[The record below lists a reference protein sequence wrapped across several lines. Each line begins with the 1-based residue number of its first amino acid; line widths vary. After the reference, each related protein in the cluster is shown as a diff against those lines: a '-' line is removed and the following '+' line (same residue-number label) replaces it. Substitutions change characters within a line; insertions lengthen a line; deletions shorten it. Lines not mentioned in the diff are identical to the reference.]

1 MKRHSVISQ
10 IGVGMVLSMA
20 ATFSNAALECKDV
33 KYGNDHYHDNMAA
46 LAIEAR
52 LIDGSDGYFNRY
64 HESVVSE
71 LCGYSEDD
79 GFGIEHMIDT
89 GYVRRSEVEG
99 IKEVLVLDN
108 RSTAGRNFE
117 YAYIK
122 LSNETSL
129 SGVGASNAAHL
140 YAYEPHSQC
149 AKLVKRVLA
158 GDQSPLSELE
168 RLDLQSESNYCGYG
182 E

>member
-1 MKRHSVISQ
+1 MKRQSVISK
-10 IGVGMVLSMA
+10 IGIGMVFSMV

-33 KYGNDHYHDNMAA
+33 KYGNDNYHENMAA

-79 GFGIEHMIDT
+79 GFTEKMIDT

-99 IKEVLVLDN
+99 IKEVLGLDN

-122 LSNETSL
+122 LSAKTSL
-129 SGVGASNAAHL
+129 LGVGTSNAAHL
-140 YAYEPHSQC
+140 YAYEPNSKC

-158 GDQSPLSELE
+158 DDQSAVSELE
-168 RLDLQSESNYCGYG
+168 RLGLQSESNYCGYS

>member
-33 KYGNDHYHDNMAA
+33 DRSNYDAPENMET
-46 LAIEAR
+46 LAKEAR
-52 LIDGSDGYFNRY
+52 LIGGYFNRY
-64 HESVVSE
+64 HEAVVSE

-99 IKEVLVLDN
+99 IKEVLGLDN

-122 LSNETSL
+122 LSDETSL

-140 YAYEPHSQC
+140 YAYEPHSKC

-158 GDQSPLSELE
+158 GDQSAVSELE
-168 RLDLQSESNYCGYG
+168 RLDLQSESNYCGYS

>member
-10 IGVGMVLSMA
+10 IGVSIVFSMA

-33 KYGNDHYHDNMAA
+33 KYGNDDYHDNMAA

-79 GFGIEHMIDT
+79 GFTEKMIDT

-99 IKEVLVLDN
+99 IKEVLGLNN
-108 RSTAGRNFE
+108 RSTAGRDFE
-117 YAYIK
+117 YAHIK
-122 LSNETSL
+122 LSDETSL

-140 YAYEPHSQC
+140 YAYEPNSKC

-158 GDQSPLSELE
+158 GDQRAISELE
-168 RLDLQSESNYCGYG
+168 LLDLQSESNYCGYS